1 MDKSVYKRALRE
13 KNEDDI
19 KIIELEGKKNMNMQS
34 LVIKQIGLG
43 NKIQLM
49 ILRNGRNIE
58 ILKDYLAPLKDK
70 NKDLAWSSQRP
81 QLESL
86 FLQWSDRQRLQLVM
100 EQFAVDKNKQMGSQH
115 TDKGRDTKIGK
126 E

>member
-58 ILKDYLAPLKDK
+58 ILKDYLTPLKDK

>member
-1 MDKSVYKRALRE
+1 MDKSVYKCALRE

-115 TDKGRDTKIGK
+115 TDKGWDTKIGK
-126 E
+126 D